1 MRAIRQYQFGGPEVL
16 VLDDVP
22 DPEPAA
28 GQVRVAVEA
37 SGVHFIDTTIRAGA
51 QMGPYPLP
59 DLPMTPGR
67 EIAGAVDGLGAGVD
81 ETWLGR
87 RVVGHLGQAS
97 GGYAERA
104 VIPVE
109 SVHELPDGIDVDA
122 AIASVGTGR
131 TAIVTLDVAE
141 IGSDDVVLVTAAAGG
156 IGSLLVQAAGPH
168 LGATVIGLAGGPEKV
183 ALVRSLGVDSVDYLI
198 DGWTT
203 EVADLLDSRSPT
215 VLVDGVGGAIG
226 TAAASLVA
234 KGGRVVRIG
243 YSSGSFGADSDM
255 FAAAGVEE
263 RWVVGPKA
271 APLTVPVRE
280 FETRALDATANGVW
294 APFITEYALADAARA
309 HRDLVERRTTGKV
322 VLRP

>member
-1 MRAIRQYQFGGPEVL
+1 VRAIRQYQFGGPEVL

-109 SVHELPDGIDVDA
+109 SVHELPDGVDVDA
-122 AIASVGTGR
+122 AIASAGTGR
-131 TAIVTLDVAE
+131 TAIITLDVAE

-255 FAAAGVEE
+255 LAAAGLEE

-294 APFITEYALADAARA
+294 TPSITEYALADAARA